1 MSNESPFASLLQN
14 AAGDDPRTSM
24 ILNALQQA
32 MQGNTEANELVALRA
47 RVESLTR
54 TCECM
59 QKRLVAI
66 AAALGACPRCM
77 GENPGCRTCDGDG
90 VPGALRPE
98 LQSFQRF
105 VVPAVRRYR
114 TAPSRTTQVQ
124 HANAEEPN

>member
-1 MSNESPFASLLQN
+1 MSAESPFAALLQN
-14 AAGDDPRTSM
+14 AAGDDPRASM

-32 MQGNTEANELVALRA
+32 MQGNTEGNELVTLRA
-47 RVESLTR
+47 RVESLSR
-54 TCECM
+54 SCECM

-77 GENPGCRTCDGDG
+77 GENPNCRTCDGDG

-98 LQSFQRF
+98 LQSFQRY

-114 TAPSRTTQVQ
+114 TAPARTTQVQ

>member
-1 MSNESPFASLLQN
+1 MSTPSPFDSLLQN
-14 AAGDDPRTSM
+14 VAGDDPRTSM

-32 MQGNTEANELVALRA
+32 MQSNADGNELVTLRA
-47 RVESLTR
+47 RVESLSR
-54 TCECM
+54 SCECL
-59 QKRLVAI
+59 QRRLVAI

-77 GENPGCRTCDGDG
+77 GENPSCRTCDGDG

-98 LQSFQRF
+98 LQSFQRY

-114 TAPSRTTQVQ
+114 AAPARTSQIQ